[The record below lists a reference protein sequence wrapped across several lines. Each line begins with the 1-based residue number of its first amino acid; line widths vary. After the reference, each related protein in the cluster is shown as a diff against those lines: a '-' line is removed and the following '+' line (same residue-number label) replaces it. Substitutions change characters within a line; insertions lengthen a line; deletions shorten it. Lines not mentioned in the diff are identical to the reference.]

1 MTEIPGTP
9 PVAIVEGGRRG
20 PVPSPL
26 VWPSAFY
33 LLAFAAYAAVTP
45 FIALYYQSLGFSGGQ
60 VGLLLSVPPLMSL
73 IASPLWTGLADAGH
87 RHRAVLVIAILTS
100 TAGMVAMPWLRAFP
114 AVFVAIV
121 AIALLSAPVMALV
134 DTATLSMLGDERDR
148 YGRVRLWGTIG
159 WGLAAPLAGEVLER
173 NGLPWMFGIY
183 SGLMVLSLLTVG
195 RLRFSL
201 SASSTP
207 LGRGLLMVLT
217 DRRWILFMAAVFVT
231 AVALAG
237 QTNFLSILLEGMGA
251 TKTFMGIA
259 LTLSTVSELPVM
271 FFSPWLL
278 RRFKPQGLLFLAMA
292 ASGLRALLYFLAG
305 GRDVVLGIQV
315 LHGLT
320 FPALWVAGVT
330 YAAENAP
337 PGLSATAQAFFGSVL
352 MGLGASAGSLI
363 SGLLMDWLG
372 IRGMY
377 GVTGSVVMMSVLV
390 LLFLERRR

>member
-1 MTEIPGTP
+1 MTEIPGAP
-9 PVAIVEGGRRG
+9 PVVIVEPGRRL

-33 LLAFAAYAAVTP
+33 LLAFAAYAAVFP
-45 FIALYYQSLGFSGGQ
+45 FVALYYQSLGFSGGQ
-60 VGLLLSVPPLMSL
+60 VGLLLSVPPLASL
-73 IASPLWTGLADAGH
+73 IASPLWTGLADASR
-87 RHRAVLVIAILTS
+87 RHRRVLVVTILTS
-100 TAGMVAMPWLRAFP
+100 TAGMAALPWIRAFTP
-114 AVFVAIV
+114 LFVAIV

-134 DTATLSMLGDERDR
+134 DTATLSMLGGERDQ
-148 YGRVRLWGTIG
+148 YGRIRLWGTIG
-159 WGLAAPLAGEVLER
+159 WGLAAPLAGGVLER

-183 SGLMVLSLLTVG
+183 SGLMILSLLTVG

-201 SASSTP
+201 SAASAP
-207 LGRGLLMVLT
+207 LGRGLVTLLT
-217 DRRWILFMAAVFVT
+217 DRRWLLFMVAVLAASI
-231 AVALAG
+231 ALAG
-237 QTNFLSILLEGMGA
+237 QTNFLSILLEGMGS

-259 LTLSTVSELPVM
+259 LTLSTLSELPVM

-278 RRFKPQGLLFLAMA
+278 RRFKPQGLLSLAMA
-292 ASGLRALLYFLAG
+292 ASGLRSLLYFLAG
-305 GRDVVLGIQV
+305 GPEIILGIQL

-337 PGLSATAQAFFGSVL
+337 PGLGATAQAVFGSVL

-363 SGLLMDWLG
+363 SGLLMEWLG

-377 GVTGSVVMMSVLV
+377 AVTGSLVMMTVLV
-390 LLFLERRR
+390 LILLERRR